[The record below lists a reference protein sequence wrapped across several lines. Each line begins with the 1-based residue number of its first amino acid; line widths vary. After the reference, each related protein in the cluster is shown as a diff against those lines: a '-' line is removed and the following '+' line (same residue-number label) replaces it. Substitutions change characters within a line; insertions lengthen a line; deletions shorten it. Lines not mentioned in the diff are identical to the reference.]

1 MRPFSLRPFILRRP
15 ALSVVLVAGLAAPL
29 PALADAALILVE
41 SDYEALSDV
50 PGANQ
55 AAALAQLA
63 EDKGFDVSASLDQTA
78 REAGRSVAAFRKAA
92 EDGERILILVSGH
105 VVSDGT
111 NTWLLTA
118 DAEEVS
124 RFNVG
129 SMAVPLDPL
138 MELAADFPGQAVVM
152 ISASGDDLEAE
163 DLTPIGT
170 MEAAQGVTVIT
181 GPLDGLTRLTREALL
196 VPGLTLDQVIEEAP
210 RGVVGTGY
218 VSSATS
224 FLPGD
229 GGARV
234 VIERTEQ
241 SPEDA
246 FWVVARTLDEPRGYE
261 LYLEQ
266 FPDGTHSAE
275 ARAALRQI
283 EDRVQNSAEA
293 TEAGLNLNQAAR
305 RQVQRNLSLL
315 GFDPKGIDG
324 IFGPGTRAAIRSYQT
339 ANGHSVTGYLTQ
351 PVLAEMT
358 AKADQRAAEL
368 EREAERRRLVEER
381 RDRAYWDETGAQG
394 AEAGLRAYL
403 ERYPD
408 GLYAEVAQDQLDA
421 IEAEKRA
428 GAEAEERAI
437 WDRVRSADS
446 ADGYESYL
454 QSYPEGLFVDE
465 ARGRLAAM
473 REDQQDRDN
482 RARAEAQEAQV
493 AGNRVTMLLVETK
506 LQSLGYDLRADGQP
520 DRDTRRALRR
530 FQADRGLPVTGY
542 VDQTTMVR
550 LLAAF

>member
-1 MRPFSLRPFILRRP
+1 MRPVSPRRSVLSA
-15 ALSVVLVAGLAAPL
+15 ALAAALVAPL
-29 PALADAALILVE
+29 PVLADAALILVE
-41 SDYEALSDV
+41 SDYETLNDV

-78 REAGRSVAAFRKAA
+78 REASRTVAAFRRAA
-92 EDGERILILVSGH
+92 EDGERVLILVSGH

-111 NTWLLTA
+111 NTWLLTS

-152 ISASGDDLEAE
+152 IAASGEHLRAE

-170 MEAAQGVTVIT
+170 MEALQGVTVIT

-196 VPGLTLDQVIEEAP
+196 VPGLPLDQVIEDAP
-210 RGVVGTGY
+210 RGVIGTGY
-218 VSSATS
+218 ISTATS
-224 FLPGD
+224 FLPSD
-229 GGARV
+229 GERV
-234 VIERTEQ
+234 VIERTAQ
-241 SPEDA
+241 NPEAA
-246 FWVVARTLDEPRGYE
+246 FWLVAQTLDEARGYE

-266 FPDGTHSAE
+266 FPEGPHAEE
-275 ARAALRQI
+275 ARAALGQI
-283 EDRVQNSAEA
+283 EDQVQKSAEL
-293 TEAGLNLNQAAR
+293 TETGLGLNQAAR

-324 IFGPGTRAAIRSYQT
+324 IFGPGTRAAITAYQT
-339 ANGHSVTGYLTQ
+339 ANGHEPSGYLTQ

-381 RDRAYWDETGAQG
+381 RDRAYWDETGSRG
-394 AEAGLRAYL
+394 DEAGLRAYL
-403 ERYPD
+403 DRYPD
-408 GLYAEVAQDQLDA
+408 GLFAEVTQERLGE
-421 IEAEKRA
+421 IEADKRA
-428 GAEAEERAI
+428 SAEADERSF
-437 WDRVRSADS
+437 WDSVRQTDAVE
-446 ADGYESYL
+446 GYTSYL
-454 QSYPEGLFVDE
+454 TRYPEGLFAED
-465 ARGRLAAM
+465 ARARLAALEVD
-473 REDQQDRDN
+473 REQEAGQA
-482 RARAEAQEAQV
+482 RARAEEDRV

-506 LQSLGYDLRADGQP
+506 LQSLGYELRADGQV
-520 DRDTRRALRR
+520 DSDTRRAIRR
-530 FQADRGLPVTGY
+530 FQNDRGLPVTGY
-542 VDQTTMVR
+542 VTQDTMVR